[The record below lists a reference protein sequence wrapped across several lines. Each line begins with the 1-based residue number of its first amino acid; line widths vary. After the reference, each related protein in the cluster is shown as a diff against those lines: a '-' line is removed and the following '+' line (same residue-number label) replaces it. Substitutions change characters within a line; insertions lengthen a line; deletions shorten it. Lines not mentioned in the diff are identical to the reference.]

1 MSSTSGEVF
10 TGGATTSQHVDAENE
25 DHFENTTF
33 KLKRTRSLGLLD
45 EFIQPTTPADGGD
58 KSEEPQHEELPSSI
72 QAQLLGHG
80 HDESHSYDHAPAAEA
95 ADVDFDASKN
105 ENEKCVDAIIEA
117 PMHIKSPE
125 MLPHDDTDIKEEP
138 SQHVDYLSH
147 QWDVSDISKSWRY
160 IIQKRRDVADSA
172 RLENASWRTWAQR
185 RSNLKTISPEAVNW
199 SKESDVTWLYGPIL
213 KDDEHHSHDD
223 DLDSHKRVTTAT
235 SAVAGDISLPSSK
248 KRGPKPILK
257 RRTVQ
262 DMIISHSNLLKLQLA
277 TQRLN
282 QQKEQKRELQ
292 RKLLEQQ
299 QYEKSHQRKN
309 SDNQAP
315 DFDDYEAIS
324 AKLNSQYTNSRNNS
338 SVSLKGLNTSPKKV
352 DSPSTILN
360 SDKIEEVN
368 DNGGSSIHDST
379 QSTEAIPTT
388 TTTYTDKIDNDND
401 NDNTK
406 ETSSIVEEPQA
417 TPMSETSSKENRHIH
432 FSDVVQQC
440 ISIEPYSEDEDDD
453 YYEDD
458 SDAYEYDEDAGE
470 DYIYE
475 EGPHQGKRDDDDDD
489 EDDDDDDDDEGGFFL
504 RVPSSASLSAGLPG
518 ISMSSGESSGTTE
531 NSVGGESTQA
541 ASATSLNDNASVSS
555 GDSVRTIHMLPPTT
569 LNHGSSDEESDDDNP
584 YTSSVSHY
592 VNNDSSRGYDYHY
605 DYNTVY
611 TVDPNHAIL
620 GTQNQRAPDVVD
632 VPEDIALGSNFDYEQ
647 IEHQENSLPIIDPNL
662 INNSNLNRVAGNENP
677 NTLFSTEDDYS
688 GSDSDS
694 DSDDGL
700 SIGTKNSSHSLAQSV
715 FGGGMTNHFNNN
727 ATTDNKDNSINA
739 TNDNNNTNNTNNNNA
754 NFNSNNNE
762 NQGINKQPTSS
773 SSLSESFFGGTT
785 GFTKSKGSQSAL
797 SDQFF
802 NLSNNHNNNSSN
814 NNYNNYSTTS
824 NYNNVARSSNSPN
837 YSNEQI
843 APTQRKA
850 SPLPPQTTSANAFS
864 GNTTPP
870 QIIPSNNSRNTF
882 LFDSDSDSE
891 DEFIEDVTP
900 QNTNSGA
907 ESYAALSH
915 VAGVNGIRSPSPD
928 VGGGATNDQVSHGG
942 KLVGQAKG
950 LANHFLG
957 SWKGNGGSVDEQ

>member
-58 KSEEPQHEELPSSI
+58 KNEEPQHEELPSSI
-72 QAQLLGHG
+72 QAQLHGHG
-80 HDESHSYDHAPAAEA
+80 HDDLHSYDHTPAA
-95 ADVDFDASKN
+95 DDDFDTSTN
-105 ENEKCVDAIIEA
+105 ENEKCVDAIIDA

-223 DLDSHKRVTTAT
+223 ELDSHKRVTTAT

-248 KRGPKPILK
+248 KCGPKPILK

-282 QQKEQKRELQ
+282 LQKEQKRELQ

-309 SDNQAP
+309 LDNQAP

-324 AKLNSQYTNSRNNS
+324 AKLNSQYTNSRNNL
-338 SVSLKGLNTSPKKV
+338 SVSLKGMNTSPKKV

-360 SDKIEEVN
+360 SDKIEQVN
-368 DNGGSSIHDST
+368 ANEGSRIDNST
-379 QSTEAIPTT
+379 PSTGAIPTT
-388 TTTYTDKIDNDND
+388 TKTNNTDNDND
-401 NDNTK
+401 NDNAK
-406 ETSSIVEEPQA
+406 ETNSMAEEPQA
-417 TPMSETSSKENRHIH
+417 TPMSTTSSKEDRHIH
-432 FSDVVQQC
+432 FNDVVQQC
-440 ISIEPYSEDEDDD
+440 ISIEPYSDDEDDD
-453 YYEDD
+453 YFEDD

-475 EGPHQGKRDDDDDD
+475 EGPHQGKRDDDD
-489 EDDDDDDDDEGGFFL
+489 EDDEGGFFL

-518 ISMSSGESSGTTE
+518 ISMSSGEYSGTTE
-531 NSVGGESTQA
+531 NSVGGDSAKA
-541 ASATSLNDNASVSS
+541 ASTTSFNDNASVSS

-592 VNNDSSRGYDYHY
+592 VNNDSSRGYDYYY

-647 IEHQENSLPIIDPNL
+647 IEHQENSMPIIDPNL
-662 INNSNLNRVAGNENP
+662 INNSNFNRATPGNEHL
-677 NTLFSTEDDYS
+677 TLFSNEDDYS

-700 SIGTKNSSHSLAQSV
+700 SIGTKNSSHSLAQLV

-727 ATTDNKDNSINA
+727 ATTDNTDNSIN
-739 TNDNNNTNNTNNNNA
+739 TNNDNNNTNNNV

-762 NQGINKQPTSS
+762 KKGINKQPTSS
-773 SSLSESFFGGTT
+773 SSLSELFFGGTT
-785 GFTKSKGSQSAL
+785 GFTKLKGSQSAL

-802 NLSNNHNNNSSN
+802 NLSNNHNSNSN
-814 NNYNNYSTTS
+814 NNNYSNNSTAS
-824 NYNNVARSSNSPN
+824 NYSNTVRSSNSPN
-837 YSNEQI
+837 YSNEQL

-850 SPLPPQTTSANAFS
+850 SPLPPQTTSANAFL

-928 VGGGATNDQVSHGG
+928 VAGGATNDQISHGG
-942 KLVGQAKG
+942 KFVGQAKG